1 MIIQV
6 ATKIAKYNAEMI
18 RKIFMEVKVQ
28 IQEKFLNKSLKITMI
43 TNIMKY

>member
-6 ATKIAKYNAEMI
+6 ATKIAKYNAKMI